1 MTLKKKL
8 LVTIGCLIVILAS
21 ITSVFASAD
30 ADVYYECARYELTA
44 KCDLKGDFPKDK
56 TEVFT
61 VVVTPDERSPQFEQ
75 SAVKIPANKS
85 GSFGNITVD
94 VPDVYSYVVYQEKG
108 DNEKITYDNTTFE
121 IVVEVITNDDG
132 MVAEKHSITNL
143 RTGKKVEE
151 VRFVNIYESDSPKT
165 DDDTN
170 IVLWVTVLGTL
181 VVAGIVVGGVYI
193 SERKKSKK

>member
-8 LVTIGCLIVILAS
+8 LVTIGCLLVILAS
-21 ITSVFASAD
+21 VTSVFASAD

-75 SAVKIPANKS
+75 TAVKISANKS
-85 GSFGNITVD
+85 GTFGKITVD
-94 VPDVYSYVVYQEKG
+94 VPDVYSYVVHQEKG
-108 DNEKITYDNTTFE
+108 ENPKITYDSTCFE
-121 IVVEVITNDDG
+121 VVVEVITNDEG
-132 MVAEKHSITNL
+132 MVAERHSITNL
-143 RTGKKVEE
+143 RTGKKVDE

-165 DDDTN
+165 DDNTN
-170 IVLWVTVLGTL
+170 IVLWITVLGTL